1 MPMTGSWPSKVMVMA
16 VGTSAMIGPFGVGL
30 RIGSNIAEHC
40 SDMPIMRCRPKLV
53 ECDAYGTLVWGRIA
67 TRMGIEI

>member
-1 MPMTGSWPSKVMVMA
+1 MPMTGPV
-16 VGTSAMIGPFGVGL
+16 GVGL

-53 ECDAYGTLVWGRIA
+53 ECDAYCTLVWGRIA